1 MSNRYLDD
9 FKVGDEFKSYGRT
22 VTEADI
28 VNFTCFAG
36 LKVPIFINDDFAKKY
51 TPFGGRITPGLM
63 TATLAA
69 GMMEE
74 ILGPSTIAA
83 LALSNFK
90 FTVPVKPG
98 DTLRATVTVEDKKNL
113 SDGERGVFS
122 GRVRVF
128 NQRKEQVLEFTEKL
142 MMRRFPPKDMEY

>member
-22 VTEADI
+22 VTETDI

-36 LKVPIFINDDFAKKY
+36 LKLPIFINDDFAKKY
-51 TPFGGRITPGLM
+51 TPFGGRIAPGLM

-74 ILGPSTIAA
+74 VLGPNTIAA
-83 LALSNFK
+83 LELNNFK
-90 FTVPVKPG
+90 FTVPVKSG
-98 DTLRATVTVEDKKNL
+98 DTLRATVTVEDKQNL
-113 SDGERGVFS
+113 SDGERGVFF
-122 GRVRVF
+122 GWVRVF

-142 MMRRFPPKDMEY
+142 MMRRFAPKGMEY